1 MRIDASHR
9 SSAARWLLAGLAALA
24 LAAGPL
30 LAQEPAQDPA
40 QAPAPGPGGGY
51 GYGPAAAGAYPAA
64 DSPGSYSDGTG
75 SNDAY
80 AGADAAAGADPYG
93 DDASSVND
101 YPASAAQSQEGSY
114 GYFHLVQGQ
123 ATDAPARG
131 DRAPAEVNQPV
142 LAGDRIA
149 VPRGSRVEIVLP
161 DHNLLRLDGGTE
173 IVLDHLAGSADS
185 NDRETQLHLLA
196 GNLQLVV
203 DSDSLG
209 EQLPRIDTANASVYV
224 NYPGTYRVSAN
235 GGDWT
240 SLVVR
245 RGTADIA
252 TERGTATV
260 RADQAAVAQGTSD
273 AEAEVRPAG
282 AWDTLERWGRQLS
295 DQVAEIPNIDQDL
308 QYSASSLGQYGSW
321 IEVAGTRYWQP
332 RVDNGW
338 RPYWH
343 GRWVYTPSGL
353 TWVAYEPWGWVPYH
367 YGTWD
372 YLPAYGWV
380 WAPGYVY
387 SPAWV
392 YWYWGPSY
400 TGWCPV
406 GYYTGFYR
414 HHFLDPGFRFGVYGW
429 AGGDWGSF
437 ARWNFV
443 GAGYFGHRDLDHWV
457 VPGDAL
463 RDRTRL
469 ARLPHGIITTD
480 TRGITPGRWGHPREV
495 ISVLSNGPAGRGG
508 RLPDVTPFIAR
519 SPRLPTNVLHAV
531 VTDGPA
537 KGRLTGTPLRPATLL
552 PQPGSGYRAPRA
564 VDGIASYPTGA
575 GRNPIAPRVDRNG
588 GIGRDLRSGVTGRPT
603 ITVPPRGVRPP
614 AGRIQGDWRE
624 RADRERPAAPGRGA
638 GPAKRRPARPAA
650 RPAADRDPAA
660 PAGRPASAGHHA
672 ARRLPAAAALRSAVQ
687 PGCRAEYWATPGA
700 TPADAAAR
708 DLPSGAELRA
718 SRRAAD
724 PTAGRAAAPAATAGP
739 AGTRPAS
746 ARAPR
751 IGPAPGP
758 LTPAPLRR
766 PAARGSYLFNNT
778 RAITSRCISLVPS

>member
-1 MRIDASHR
+1 MRIDASNR

-24 LAAGPL
+24 LAAGPGPL
-30 LAQEPAQDPA
+30 VAQEPAQDPA
-40 QAPAPGPGGGY
+40 QDPAPSPYGGY
-51 GYGPAAAGAYPAA
+51 GGNRYDPAAVGAYPAA
-64 DSPGSYSDGTG
+64 DSNGAD
-75 SNDAY
+75 SNDPY
-80 AGADAAAGADPYG
+80 AGADSAAGADSYG
-93 DDASSVND
+93 DDSSSVND

-131 DRAPAEVNQPV
+131 DGAPAEVNQPV

-224 NYPGTYRVSAN
+224 NYPGTYRVTAN
-235 GGDWT
+235 AGDWT

-252 TERGTATV
+252 TERGTVTV
-260 RADQAAVAQGTSD
+260 RADQAAIAQGTSD

-295 DQVAEIPNIDQDL
+295 DQVAEIPNVDQDL

-463 RDRTRL
+463 RDRARL

-537 KGRLTGTPLRPATLL
+537 KGRLTGTPLRPATLR

-564 VDGIASYPTGA
+564 VDGIAGYPTGA
-575 GRNPIAPRVDRNG
+575 GRNQIAPRVDRNG
-588 GIGRDLRSGVTGRPT
+588 GIGRDLRTGVTGRPT
-603 ITVPPRGVRPP
+603 ITVPPRDARPSARPGATTPP
-614 AGRIQGDWRE
+614 AGRIPGDWRE
-624 RADRERPAAPGRGA
+624 RADRQRPAAPGRGA
-638 GPAKRRPARPAA
+638 VSPSDVRPSDVRRDPRPDRPRIVIPPRQPGVQRPPATVPRDAYRPQPRYGVPFNQGVGQSVGPRQPMPPREIYRPAPSYARPAEP
-650 RPAADRDPAA
+650 RTPPPAVRQPPPPPPA
-660 PAGRPASAGHHA
+660 
-672 ARRLPAAAALRSAVQ
+672 Q
-687 PGCRAEYWATPGA
+687 
-700 TPADAAAR
+700 
-708 DLPSGAELRA
+708 
-718 SRRAAD
+718 
-724 PTAGRAAAPAATAGP
+724 
-739 AGTRPAS
+739 
-746 ARAPR
+746 RAPVQ
-751 IGPAPGP
+751 
-758 LTPAPLRR
+758 R
-766 PAARGSYLFNNT
+766 PPERHG
-778 RAITSRCISLVPS
+778 